1 MKKENLNLIVFTLC
15 VVLLSGTIGYLI
27 GDMNMRSTECP
38 KNYEEISQADIDVEY
53 FLEVSEDSIRIQG
66 INSKKI
72 YNGNY
77 TDLDSLINADN
88 L

>member
-15 VVLLSGTIGYLI
+15 VVLLSGTIGYVI
-27 GDMNMRSTECP
+27 RDMNMHSTVCP
-38 KNYEEISQADIDVEY
+38 KNYEEINQADIDVEY
-53 FLEVSEDSIRIQG
+53 FLEVSEDSIRIQS

-77 TDLDSLINADN
+77 TDLDSLINTDN

>member
-1 MKKENLNLIVFTLC
+1 MKKENLNLIVFTLS
-15 VVLLSGTIGYLI
+15 VVLLSGTIGYVI
-27 GDMNMRSTECP
+27 GNMNIRSTVCP
-38 KNYEEISQADIDVEY
+38 KNYEEINKADIDVEY
-53 FLEVSEDSIRIQG
+53 FLEVSEDSIRIQS

>member
-1 MKKENLNLIVFTLC
+1 MKKENLNFIVFTLC
-15 VVLLSGTIGYLI
+15 VVLLSGTIGYVM
-27 GDMNMRSTECP
+27 GDMSMDSTVCP
-38 KNYEEISQADIDVEY
+38 TNYEEINKADIDVEY
-53 FLEVSEDSIRIQG
+53 FLEVSEDSIRIQS

>member
-15 VVLLSGTIGYLI
+15 VVLLSGTIGYVI
-27 GDMNMRSTECP
+27 GDMHKRSTECP
-38 KNYEEISQADIDVEY
+38 KNYDEINQADINVEY

-66 INSKKI
+66 INSNKI